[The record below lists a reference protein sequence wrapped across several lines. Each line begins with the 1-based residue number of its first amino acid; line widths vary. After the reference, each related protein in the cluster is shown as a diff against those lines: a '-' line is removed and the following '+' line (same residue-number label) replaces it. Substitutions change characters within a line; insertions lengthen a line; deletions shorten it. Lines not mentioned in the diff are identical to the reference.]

1 MHFTVGLEG
10 IEALERAADAAE
22 RELEKDLTRASRE
35 AAKAG
40 VEQAQTH
47 HRYQDRTHHLTATSG
62 VEEES
67 GEADMI
73 WPMPYAG
80 FVDATRYNFTGVAI
94 TRATAVLQKE
104 AEAAVTS
111 FRRKVSGR

>member
-1 MHFTVGLEG
+1 MRFAIALDG
-10 IEALERAADAAE
+10 IDALERLADHAE
-22 RELEKDLTRASRE
+22 RELARDLERASYE

-62 VEEES
+62 VEEEG

-80 FVDATRYNFTGVAI
+80 YVDATRYTFTGVAR
-94 TRATAVLQKE
+94 TR
-104 AEAAVTS
+104 AEAALRIEAEKAAAA
-111 FRRKVSGR
+111 FGRKVSR